1 MSKFFRKLVGI
12 SVFTGIGLVAYNISL
27 RIRTMKLQYENCIIG
42 KNKTIDFEGEE
53 FKGAAYGIAF
63 SDVVIDLR
71 GSELKEDATLEV
83 FGEFSHIE
91 LLVPRDWEVIEEGER
106 YRSNFE
112 NQLDYYE
119 IDSTKPT
126 LYIQYHIRYS
136 CLEIE

>member
-1 MSKFFRKLVGI
+1 MSKFFKRFLGVSALAGVG
-12 SVFTGIGLVAYNISL
+12 VLAYNVSL
-27 RIRTMKLQYENCIIG
+27 RIRTMKLQYENCIVG
-42 KNKTIDFEGEE
+42 KNETIDFEGEE

-71 GSELKEDATLEV
+71 SAELKEDATLEI

-91 LLVPRDWEVIEEGER
+91 LLIPRDWEVIEEGER

-119 IDSTKPT
+119 VDTTKPT
-126 LYIQYHIRYS
+126 LYIQYHLRYS
-136 CLEIE
+136 SLEIE